1 MNKGKPVDV
10 AGINEGERLNNR
22 AFYDRHKDLL
32 ESLPSDP
39 EEQMRILTNVLLQE
53 SYKFADMSDD
63 EVYEFIMGDFW
74 DLYFYEEYAFGH
86 VVDAYE
92 HLREGNVTCLPEL
105 LDVSIRES
113 ATGIHESLKVMSKI
127 FPLKTEEDVVN
138 LFRQHTIQFSYL
150 NNYLLKMKFQ
160 KGEKHE

>member
-1 MNKGKPVDV
+1 MNKGKPLDV
-10 AGINEGERLNNR
+10 AEINEGEKLNNR
-22 AFYDRHKDLL
+22 KFYERHKELL

-39 EEQMRILTNVLLQE
+39 EAQMKILTDVLLQE
-53 SYKFADMSDD
+53 SYKFADMTDD

-113 ATGIHESLKVMSKI
+113 ATGIHESLKAMSEI
-127 FPLKTEEDVVN
+127 FPLETEKDVVN

-150 NNYLLKMKFQ
+150 NNFLLRMNLKKLI
-160 KGEKHE
+160 